1 MPLVLC
7 KGHSILSH
15 ISLQKKEQ
23 DCTFSFMMRV
33 HSKRMMIIEPAGN
46 LKTTLAERPQI
57 LECSILISMLRLQL
71 LTGSVPDQELTKCH
85 GMLQSGDSDKGFD
98 ISYDLLVCG
107 CRLNMPPFVRGG
119 HMSKTNVI
127 NTRKIASPRIHVERA
142 IGPYQAVSYFE

>member
-7 KGHSILSH
+7 KRHSILSH
-15 ISLQKKEQ
+15 ISLQLNKKKSK
-23 DCTFSFMMRV
+23 TVLFP
-33 HSKRMMIIEPAGN
+33 KRMMIIEPAGN

-98 ISYDLLVCG
+98 ISYDLLVRG

-142 IGPYQAVSYFE
+142 IGPHQAVSYFE